1 VFELLVEETPDRGKE
16 AKVVVD
22 WNDPDQLREL
32 IRRRVVFNGLPAEQ
46 SFREVWALLCVSHV
60 YGEESSQFLL
70 DRSLMRPRALIE
82 LINHCRSCA
91 VNVGHTGIGPED
103 IRKGLS
109 VYSTDLVR
117 EIGLEIRDALPEG
130 EDALYAFIDV
140 SSRLDEGQVRSL
152 LEPLGLT
159 GEKLNRLMEILLWY
173 GVLGLVGEEGNVEY
187 IYSVNY
193 DIRLLKGR
201 IRRAAER
208 APERAMFAINPAF
221 WPGLGIRE
229 AGT

>member
-1 VFELLVEETPDRGKE
+1 
-16 AKVVVD
+16 
-22 WNDPDQLREL
+22 
-32 IRRRVVFNGLPAEQ
+32 
-46 SFREVWALLCVSHV
+46 
-60 YGEESSQFLL
+60 
-70 DRSLMRPRALIE
+70 MRPKELFE

-117 EIGLEIRDALPEG
+117 EIGLEIRDVLPEG

-152 LEPLGLT
+152 LTPLGLSS
-159 GEKLNRLMEILLWY
+159 EKLDRLMEILLWY
-173 GVLGLVGEEGNVEY
+173 GVFGLVGEDGNVEY

-193 DIRLLKGR
+193 DMRLMKGR
-201 IRRAAER
+201 MKRATER
-208 APERAMFAINPAF
+208 APERALYAINPAF

-229 AGT
+229 IRT